1 MNCPD
6 ANKLLVDYSE
16 DALSERKR
24 RAVESHLSG
33 CELCRGELS
42 QIEKLKERL
51 SSMEAPEPDA
61 EFWQR
66 FGRKLSRR
74 LEGEEAPSGRRLSW
88 QVGAPLAAV
97 AAAAIVVILSLLVF
111 SGKDR
116 LPQTGPEL
124 VRETRGLETIERPGP
139 ETESAGATGYD
150 EFMLALADLDIGS
163 NGDMEQEAEN
173 MFLLIEEDLQS
184 VPDDMVS
191 YDIYEQTIDDY
202 LDDLSPE
209 ELEDVYEGLASI

>member
-6 ANKLLVDYSE
+6 AKKLLVDYSE
-16 DALSERKR
+16 DTLSERKR

-42 QIEKLKERL
+42 QIERLKERL
-51 SSMEAPEPDA
+51 SSMEAPEPD
-61 EFWQR
+61 EKFWQR
-66 FGRKLSRR
+66 FGGKLSRR

-97 AAAAIVVILSLLVF
+97 AAAAIVVVLSLLVF

-124 VRETRGLETIERPGP
+124 VREAPSVGTIQPGD
-139 ETESAGATGYD
+139 ATGYD
-150 EFMLALADLDIGS
+150 EFILALADLDIGS
-163 NGDMEQEAEN
+163 NGDMEQETEN
-173 MFLLIEEDLQS
+173 MFFLIEEDLQS

-209 ELEDVYEGLASI
+209 ELEDVYESLASI